1 MGRTLVIGQYA
12 IGDHSGI
19 ATCEKGLGI
28 VFFEQKG
35 LTHTAL
41 IAFDASTLTE
51 RLEQVT
57 ESFPSLYS

>member
-1 MGRTLVIGQYA
+1 MSSASFFLHE
-12 IGDHSGI
+12 D
-19 ATCEKGLGI
+19 